1 MARILLVDDDA
12 DVRTGMRRV
21 LVRLG
26 HEVVA
31 AADGREALRALEGD
45 PCELVITDINMP
57 EMDGIELILALN
69 ERWPRVPV
77 IAISGGGLLPKELLL
92 ASAEVLGVVTSLPKP
107 VGFTEL
113 EAAVHRALGSDA
125 GRGGDLLGT

>member
-1 MARILLVDDDA
+1 MARILLVDDNA
-12 DVRTGMRRV
+12 DVRTGMRRA

-57 EMDGIELILALN
+57 EMDGIELILALS
-69 ERWPRVPV
+69 ERWPKVPV

-92 ASAEVLGVVTSLPKP
+92 ASAEVLGVVTTLPKP
-107 VGFTEL
+107 VGVSDL
-113 EAAVHRALGSDA
+113 EAAVNRALGA
-125 GRGGDLLGT
+125 GADRGEDPSGA

>member
-1 MARILLVDDDA
+1 MDDNA
-12 DVRTGMRRV
+12 DVRTGMRRA

-57 EMDGIELILALN
+57 EMDGIELILALS
-69 ERWPRVPV
+69 ERWPGVPV

-92 ASAEVLGVVTSLPKP
+92 ASAEVLGVVTTLPKP
-107 VGFTEL
+107 VGVSDL
-113 EAAVHRALGSDA
+113 EAAVNRALGA
-125 GRGGDLLGT
+125 GAGHGENPSGT